1 MKVGAGLRTSP
12 FLYVSLEEVRRVW
25 RSRWFMVAGQDIWSS
40 RKLAVYLTHELEIGI
55 FFAEGGGDQG
65 LYVAVG
71 FCYEI
76 DGWCCMVRSCL

>member
-1 MKVGAGLRTSP
+1 
-12 FLYVSLEEVRRVW
+12 
-25 RSRWFMVAGQDIWSS
+25 MVAGSDIWCV
-40 RKLAVYLTHELEIGI
+40 RNVRVYLAHELEIGI

-65 LYVAVG
+65 LYVAVC